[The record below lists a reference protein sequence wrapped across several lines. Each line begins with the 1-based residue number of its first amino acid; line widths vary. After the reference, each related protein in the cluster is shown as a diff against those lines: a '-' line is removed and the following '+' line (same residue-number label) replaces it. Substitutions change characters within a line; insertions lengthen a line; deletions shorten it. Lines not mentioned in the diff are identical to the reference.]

1 MKDLTFNEWQANLS
15 KQLEN
20 DYRKL
25 KLIKDEKL
33 HKVSRIKSRGLRGVQ
48 EVRVSANK

>member
-33 HKVSRIKSRGLRGVQ
+33 HKIPRRKSRNLRGVQ
-48 EVRVSANK
+48 EVRISANK

>member
-25 KLIKDEKL
+25 NLIRNEKL
-33 HKVSRIKSRGLRGVQ
+33 YKISRREPGGLRGIQ

>member
-1 MKDLTFNEWQANLS
+1 MKDLTFNEWQANLT

-33 HKVSRIKSRGLRGVQ
+33 YKISRREPRSLRGVQ

>member
-1 MKDLTFNEWQANLS
+1 MKDLTFNEWQANLT

-33 HKVSRIKSRGLRGVQ
+33 HKVPRRKSSSLRGVQ

>member
-1 MKDLTFNEWQANLS
+1 MKDLTFNEWQANLT

-33 HKVSRIKSRGLRGVQ
+33 HKVPRREQRNLRGIQ

>member
-15 KQLEN
+15 KQLEK
-20 DYRKL
+20 DYKKL
-25 KLIKDEKL
+25 NLIRNEKL
-33 HKVSRIKSRGLRGVQ
+33 YKISRRESRGLRSVQ